1 MLTLQ
6 NLLESDSLST
16 IIAKLNNNFQ
26 VISISGGGPQ
36 GIRGDQGI
44 PGLPGRIGAIG
55 PSGAPGPTG
64 LSTYMIPFATG
75 TSGSTGPSTI
85 AGPWPVASLDYL
97 ESTIGTGGTGD
108 IYIDHYNHGYW
119 MYLTAADGTGQY
131 SDVGPSYP
139 PTGTGY
145 FGGAGWYFYPEL
157 AEENLSEVWTYDYS
171 TYLTAPPY
179 ATGPFDVSSSPLKIP
194 NAKFNSKYGTI
205 WVSAGNSGS
214 TGSTEYGTPSIESWG
229 QDYGDAALPY
239 PQPGRWNA
247 GVDRLMFK
255 FSLDSLPYHSAIKA
269 RSVTGLGEQANTED
283 TSYPE
288 VGIVP
293 IAGDGFW
300 VKPMYDTPL
309 DDYTPLFF
317 WSEVRPTSGIGD
329 ERYSSLGLYQYT
341 ATLATPYGGGAGV
354 TAGSTAGSIFP
365 LDTKSLFVLSTRLAP
380 TPEDY
385 DQMAGGA
392 GISNQ
397 RTINLAEMILDVKSL
412 TTSNQ
417 VVCALPQDL
426 VLSSDYVNTGDNTYR
441 EASSSYPYRVF
452 QGFIS
457 AANGKNVGGSVVLA
471 NLLDFGAGVGT
482 QGTFPDMPL
491 AGNQTRR
498 SWYGS
503 GFRFDDVSTWSQN
516 SSDPLSEGYARLA
529 GMTERGK
536 KTWNTSNDDTYFLS
550 ELILYASQFKI
561 DGAVAGT
568 GHNISSQDLNSTTN
582 QQRSLPVLYVSP
594 FRNIGIGT
602 FTQDDSGVW
611 EPLAKLH
618 SHVNPKGLTASI
630 NDPSNIWFSL
640 GASLTDPLN
649 VNNEVSKAAL
659 FSSSTTG
666 TNNQGFIDIYLGR
679 VVEPTYESA
688 NPYSSGSTPV
698 SSPTSEMH
706 IAFRREGWY
715 NSNLDS
721 LRIGVS
727 PATGSGIGSGLTAY
741 RNEFQLGLH
750 PLNNEANDSS
760 NTGTAISGFGVHN
773 LWPRTRFH
781 AFGKNKYN
789 EADRGE
795 TDNDAI
801 YPGFAYAAQGSI
813 GSSYPYYQANYRS
826 NTQVITDF
834 IGDSYLYP
842 AGILEYAYTSLGG
855 SPTAGIGT
863 ASLGLYSA
871 NAANYPSREK
881 ISPTRHIIPY
891 GNTGDNGS
899 LYAAYYSAD
908 MVDVVATT
916 GAFNGAHRHG
926 GTGAAAFKPV
936 NYQGFNLFRDLMN
949 KGDGKDSTTTWI
961 AGTNG
966 GRENGGSAILTNGD
980 GDLAIST
987 IKSGRDG
994 GNSYRYWEQRLST
1007 RDVLNNIKI
1016 IVKKDGS
1023 VGFGNAAGYDADA
1036 YSSVERNINT
1046 GYLNYVPRMTVANGL
1061 TAVPSTAG
1069 ASAGHNISYYSSNG
1083 AYGLVLYT
1091 GVSGTF
1097 TETSSSSS
1105 ASRINSNAT
1114 TADTF
1119 RAEFAAEKL
1128 HGRPGRTI
1136 QNGGWGYPPSST
1148 INIITNSDILKY
1160 VVLKAPYSTAPNP
1173 SYLNTLQL
1181 VTDIEGRLTSCSIQF
1196 AGQTGG
1202 FGITGGTPVS
1212 NWLEA
1217 VMIPHPTEFE
1227 SGAPLDSYVGSYEAP
1242 VGAVSAAWD
1251 GTNATWNSVS
1261 GGGMGFILTFEADP
1275 MILGNVRLNNFV
1287 AGEGLGLSGM
1297 NANSADAQTVK
1308 AARQQSPKLV
1318 FTFLEGD
1325 STKIPGDTSATR
1337 TITTTSAYRKV
1348 NTVLASAQN
1357 ESSLREYWIPK
1368 ADNTGGT
1375 FMVFTDHYGQKEKDS
1390 GFDNTTI
1397 DIDNFLLDEV
1407 VTLEFIYGYTG
1418 VSAAQTGVRGI
1429 TGATS
1434 NYLGVMAGGTNGAN
1448 DQGGTG
1454 YWPGHVLYRNR
1465 LMADAYTN
1473 QAVWP
1478 NDGYT
1483 GPLTTDYVAEFTGG
1497 QYAKLYAVGPVP
1509 AAGSLSWVTSGAY
1522 PNDGATAS
1530 TLVRNID
1537 KFYSI
1542 YQGSTIN
1549 YDGGFGDSNFQS
1561 KASEVR
1567 FKRIN
1572 SEFALIDFNIT
1583 VDVRNPNLDTGLAPG
1598 DVGDSTVTANQS
1610 ELIDRGSPRWT
1621 QFIRLKYFPSAT
1633 DPTNYTRNEFLR
1645 DLFGNGLAFSNW
1657 SSYKNWYPGWAV
1669 VGDDNSAGTYGMTKT
1684 GDSYYMSNDAI
1695 SGAQAQNYFNRWNG
1709 NLINYGMGWNYVDAQ
1724 SPAYIYEPRASAYQ
1738 TGGSPEV
1745 FTWSIAGQV
1754 AKDKFIWSQSLK
1766 LINDPTGLLQSDDHR
1781 QAFFQTY
1788 LGATFQLMGNRAFS
1802 RNRSCS
1808 WRIIPQYGNY
1818 YQSLGGGEGINT
1830 GSVNRN
1836 TFLIE
1841 IMFDDPIMHHDT
1853 PLRQAM
1859 FNSSV
1864 ADSTTGTGTFYK
1876 YLTVSGQSIVR
1887 YSNDYTYSFDSS
1899 PGGGGLGV

>member
-6 NLLESDSLST
+6 NLLESDSLSA

-26 VISISGGGPQ
+26 VISLSGGGPQ
-36 GIRGDQGI
+36 GKIGEQGV
-44 PGLPGRIGAIG
+44 PGLPGRIGATG
-55 PSGAPGPTG
+55 PSGAVGPTG
-64 LSTYMIPFATG
+64 LSAYMIPFATG
-75 TSGSTGPSTI
+75 GSGGTGPSSI

-97 ESTIGTGGTGD
+97 DSTIGTGGTGD
-108 IYIDHYNHGYW
+108 IYIDHYNKGYW

-131 SDVGPSYP
+131 SGVGPSYP
-139 PTGTGY
+139 PSGTGY
-145 FGGAGWYFYPEL
+145 FGGAGWYFYPQP
-157 AEENLSEVWTYDYS
+157 EEQDLTNVWSLDYS
-171 TYLTAPPY
+171 TYLTKPPY
-179 ATGPFDVSSSPLKIP
+179 ATGPFDTASSPLQIP
-194 NAKFNSKYGTI
+194 NARFNSKYGTI
-205 WVSAGNSGS
+205 WVSAGNSGN
-214 TGSTEYGTPSIESWG
+214 TGSQDYQTSSIGSWG
-229 QDYGDAALPY
+229 QDYGQPTLPY

-255 FSLDSLPYHSAIKA
+255 FSLDSLPYHSIVNA
-269 RSVTGLGEQANTED
+269 RSVTSLGAQANTED
-283 TSYPE
+283 NSYPQ
-288 VGIVP
+288 VGIIP
-293 IAGDGFW
+293 LTGDGYW
-300 VKPMYDTPL
+300 AKPMYDAPL
-309 DDYTPLFF
+309 DEYTPLFF
-317 WSEVRPTSGIGD
+317 WSELRPSSGYGE
-329 ERYSSLGLYQYT
+329 ERYSTLGLYQYT

-354 TAGSTAGSIFP
+354 TAGSTAGSIFA
-365 LDTKSLFVLSTRLAP
+365 LDTKSVFLLSTRLAP

-392 GISNQ
+392 GINNQ
-397 RTINLAEMILDVKSL
+397 RTINLAELVLDVKSL

-417 VVCALPQDL
+417 VICALPQDL

-441 EASSSYPYRVF
+441 EASGSYPNRVF

-457 AANGKNVGGSVVLA
+457 AANGKNVGGSITLA
-471 NLLDFGAGVGT
+471 NYINYGAGVGNA
-482 QGTFPDMPL
+482 GTFPDTPL
-491 AGNQTRR
+491 NGNQTRR

-503 GFRFDDVSTWSQN
+503 GFRFDDVASWSQN

-536 KTWNTSNDDTYFLS
+536 KTWNTTNDDTYFLS
-550 ELILYASQFKI
+550 ELIFYASQFKLT
-561 DGAVAGT
+561 GAVAGT
-568 GHNISSQDLNSTTN
+568 GHNASSQDLDTDIND
-582 QQRSLPVLYVSP
+582 QRSLPVLYVSP

-602 FTQDDSGVW
+602 FTQDDAGVW
-611 EPLAKLH
+611 EPLAKMH
-618 SHVNPKGLTASI
+618 SHVNPKGLTAAA
-630 NDPSNIWFSL
+630 NDPSNVWFSL
-640 GASLTDPLN
+640 GGSLSDPIN

-666 TNNQGFIDIYLGR
+666 TSNQGFIDIYLGR
-679 VVEPTYESA
+679 LVEPNYESA
-688 NPYSSGSTPV
+688 NPYSAGSSPV
-698 SSPTSEMH
+698 SSPTGEMH

-715 NSNLDS
+715 NSNMDS

-727 PATGSGIGSGLTAY
+727 PATGANIGANLNSY
-741 RNEFQLGLH
+741 RNEFQLSLH
-750 PLNNEANDSS
+750 PLNIDANDSS
-760 NTGTAISGFGVHN
+760 NTGTAITGFGVHN

-801 YPGFAYAAQGSI
+801 YPGFAYAAQSSI

-826 NTQVITDF
+826 NNQVITDF

-855 SPTAGIGT
+855 SPTAGVGT
-863 ASLGLYSA
+863 ASLGLYST
-871 NAANYPSREK
+871 NSANYPSREK
-881 ISPTRHIIPY
+881 VSPTRHIIPY
-891 GNTGDNGS
+891 GNTGDNGA

-949 KGDGKDSTTTWI
+949 KGDDKDSTTTWI

-966 GRENGGSAILTNGD
+966 GKENGGSAILTNGD

-1046 GYLNYVPRMTVANGL
+1046 GYLNYVPGISVANGL
-1061 TAVPSTAG
+1061 TAAPSTAG

-1091 GVSGTF
+1091 GLSGTF
-1097 TETSSSSS
+1097 TESSSSSS

-1136 QNGGWGYPPSST
+1136 QNSGWGYPYNGSA
-1148 INIITNSDILKY
+1148 IGITGQSDVTKY
-1160 VVLKAPYSTAPNP
+1160 VILQNP
-1173 SYLNTLQL
+1173 ANNTYLSSFNFT
-1181 VTDIEGRLTSCSIQF
+1181 TDIEGRINSAAVKFNANPIGAT
-1196 AGQTGG
+1196 AGL
-1202 FGITGGTPVS
+1202 IGTDLIKDIVF
-1212 NWLEA
+1212 
-1217 VMIPHPTEFE
+1217 PHPTEFE
-1227 SGAPLDSYVGSYEAP
+1227 TGAPLASSLSFPYNTP
-1242 VGAVSAAWD
+1242 VGAAAAAWGGTGTWD
-1251 GTNATWNSVS
+1251 GVQ
-1261 GGGMGFILTFEADP
+1261 LTVTLNFESDP
-1275 MILGNVRLNNFV
+1275 LILGNVRLNNFV

-1297 NANSADAQTVK
+1297 NANSTDAQTVK
-1308 AARQQSPKLV
+1308 SARQQSPKLV
-1318 FTFLEGD
+1318 FTFLEAD

-1337 TITTTSAYRKV
+1337 PITTTSAYRKV
-1348 NTVLASAQN
+1348 NTVIASAQN

-1390 GFDNTTI
+1390 GFDNATI

-1418 VSAAQTGVRGI
+1418 VSSAQTGVLGV

-1434 NYLGVMAGGTNGAN
+1434 NALNVVAAGKQEAGNP
-1448 DQGGTG
+1448 GGTG
-1454 YWPGHVLYRNR
+1454 YWPAHVLYRNR

-1473 QAVWP
+1473 PSVWP
-1478 NDGYT
+1478 NYGYT
-1483 GPLTTDYVAEFTGG
+1483 GDYVAEFTGG
-1497 QYAKLYAVGPVP
+1497 QYAKMYAIGPP
-1509 AAGSLSWVTSGAY
+1509 MPNSGTVTWPDVSFSTIG
-1522 PNDGATAS
+1522 GGTAS
-1530 TLVRNID
+1530 TMIRNID
-1537 KFYSI
+1537 HFYSI

-1549 YDGGFGDSNFQS
+1549 YDGGFGDPNFES

-1572 SEFALIDFNIT
+1572 SEFALVDFNVT
-1583 VDVRNPNLDTGLAPG
+1583 VAVRNPNLENGIAPG
-1598 DVGDSTVTANQS
+1598 EAGNSAVSTNQS

-1633 DPTNYTRNEFLR
+1633 DPTNYTRNAFLR

-1669 VGDDNSAGTYGMTKT
+1669 VGDDNSSGTYAMTRT

-1695 SGAQAQNYFNRWNG
+1695 PGSQAPNYFNRWNG
-1709 NLINYGMGWNYVDAQ
+1709 NLINYGMGYQWQQGVAVSSAEAQ
-1724 SPAYIYEPRASAYQ
+1724 ASGVAI
-1738 TGGSPEV
+1738 GGTVSDV
-1745 FTWSIAGQV
+1745 FTWIDAR
-1754 AKDKFIWSQSLK
+1754 KDTNLNLYSQSL
-1766 LINDPTGLLQSDDHR
+1766 NAFYVAAGMSDHR
-1781 QAFFQTY
+1781 QLWFQTY
-1788 LGATFQLMGNRAFS
+1788 LGSIFQLMGNRAFS
-1802 RNRSCS
+1802 RNRACS

-1818 YQSLGGGEGINT
+1818 YQSRGGGQPST
-1830 GSVNRN
+1830 SGSVNRN
-1836 TFLIE
+1836 SFLIE

-1853 PLRQAM
+1853 PLRNAM
-1859 FNSSV
+1859 FNSGV
-1864 ADSTTGTGTFYK
+1864 ANSSTGTGTFYK

-1887 YSNDYTYSFDSS
+1887 YSNDYTYSWNLS
-1899 PGGGGLGV
+1899 PGPGE

>member
-16 IIAKLNNNFQ
+16 IVAKLNNNFQ

-44 PGLPGRIGAIG
+44 PGLPGRIGATG

-64 LSTYMIPFATG
+64 LSAYIIPFATG

-85 AGPWPVASLDYL
+85 AGPWPLASLDYL

-139 PTGTGY
+139 PSGTGY
-145 FGGAGWYFYPEL
+145 FGGAGWYFYPEP
-157 AEENLSEVWTYDYS
+157 AEENLSDVWTYDYS
-171 TYLTAPPY
+171 TYFTAPPY
-179 ATGPFDVSSSPLKIP
+179 ATGPFDESSSPLKIP
-194 NAKFNSKYGTI
+194 NARFNSKYGTI

-214 TGSTEYGTPSIESWG
+214 TGSTEYETPSIESWG

-247 GVDRLMFK
+247 GVDRLLFK

-269 RSVTGLGEQANTED
+269 RSTTGLGEQANTED

-288 VGIVP
+288 VGIIP

-317 WSEVRPTSGIGD
+317 WSEVRPSSGIGD

-385 DQMAGGA
+385 DQMSGGA

-482 QGTFPDMPL
+482 QGTFPDTPL

-536 KTWNTSNDDTYFLS
+536 KTWNSSNDDTYFLS

-568 GHNISSQDLNSTTN
+568 GHNISSQDLNSTSN

-688 NPYSSGSTPV
+688 NPYSSGSAPV

-727 PATGSGIGSGLTAY
+727 PATGSSIGSGLTAY
-741 RNEFQLGLH
+741 RNEFQLSLH

-760 NTGTAISGFGVHN
+760 NTGTAITGFGVHN

-855 SPTAGIGT
+855 SPTAGVGT
-863 ASLGLYSA
+863 ASLGLYST
-871 NAANYPSREK
+871 NAANYPTREK

-891 GNTGDNGS
+891 GNTGSNGA
-899 LYAAYYSAD
+899 LYAAYYSDDLTGITAS
-908 MVDVVATT
+908 T

-949 KGDGKDSTTTWI
+949 KGDDKDSTTTWI

-1007 RDVLNNIKI
+1007 RDVLNNIKVI
-1016 IVKKDGS
+1016 IKKDGS
-1023 VGFGNAAGYDADA
+1023 VGFGNAAGYDDDA
-1036 YSSVERNINT
+1036 YSSQERNINT
-1046 GYLNYVPRMTVANGL
+1046 GYLNYVPRMSVANGL

-1069 ASAGHNISYYSSNG
+1069 ASAGHNISYYSATG
-1083 AYGLVLYT
+1083 AYGLVVYT
-1091 GVSGTF
+1091 GVSGAF
-1097 TETSSSSS
+1097 TESSSSSS

-1148 INIITNSDILKY
+1148 INITANSDILKY
-1160 VVLKAPYSTAPNP
+1160 VVLKAPYNTAPNP
-1173 SYLNTLQL
+1173 SYINTLQL

-1196 AGQTGG
+1196 SGQTGG

-1217 VMIPHPTEFE
+1217 VMIPHPTEFQ
-1227 SGAPLDSYVGSYEAP
+1227 SGAPLDAYVGSYEAP

-1261 GGGMGFILTFEADP
+1261 GAGMGFNLTFEADP

-1325 STKIPGDTSATR
+1325 STKIPGDTSAAR
-1337 TITTTSAYRKV
+1337 PITSTSAYRKV
-1348 NTVLASAQN
+1348 NTVIASAQN

-1390 GFDNTTI
+1390 GFDNVTI
-1397 DIDNFLLDEV
+1397 DMDNFLIDEV
-1407 VTLEFIYGYTG
+1407 VTMEFIYGYTG
-1418 VSAAQTGVRGI
+1418 LTAGNVGVRAV

-1434 NYLGVMAGGTNGAN
+1434 NGIGVVAGGTNAIGN
-1448 DQGGTG
+1448 KGGTG
-1454 YWPGHVLYRNR
+1454 YWPAHVLYRNR
-1465 LMADAYTN
+1465 EMLDSS
-1473 QAVWP
+1473 WP
-1478 NDGYT
+1478 NYGYT
-1483 GPLTTDYVAEFTGG
+1483 GPLSSDYQAEFTGG
-1497 QYAKLYAVGPVP
+1497 QYAKLYAVGPSMPTGKNAITWPDVSET
-1509 AAGSLSWVTSGAY
+1509 GGMTG
-1522 PNDGATAS
+1522 GGTAS
-1530 TLVRNID
+1530 TMIRNID

-1583 VDVRNPNLDTGLAPG
+1583 VAVRNPNLDTGIAPG
-1598 DVGDSTVTANQS
+1598 EIGTSAITDNQA

-1621 QFIRLKYFPSAT
+1621 QFIRLKYFPSSN
-1633 DPTNYTRNEFLR
+1633 DPVHYEDNQFLYN
-1645 DLFGNGLAFSNW
+1645 LFGNGLAFSNW

-1669 VGDDNSAGTYGMTKT
+1669 VGSDNVDGQYSSTAT
-1684 GDSYYMSNDAI
+1684 GDSFYQSNDKI
-1695 SGAQAQNYFNRWNG
+1695 SGSLASNLFNRWNG
-1709 NLINYGMGWNYVDAQ
+1709 NLIDYGMSYLYSAQ
-1724 SPAYIYEPRASAYQ
+1724 ESTTTFYPRASGFTPGA
-1738 TGGSPEV
+1738 TEDKS
-1745 FTWSIAGQV
+1745 FTWIDTRKSEN
-1754 AKDKFIWSQSLK
+1754 KFLYSQSVN
-1766 LINDPTGLLQSDDHR
+1766 LINEVNSATDLRG
-1781 QAFFQTY
+1781 AFFQTY
-1788 LGATFQLMGNRAFS
+1788 LGSTYQVMGNRAFS
-1802 RNRSCS
+1802 RNRSCA

-1818 YQSLGGGEGINT
+1818 YNSLGGGT
-1830 GSVNRN
+1830 PVDSGSVNRN

-1841 IMFDDPIMHHDT
+1841 IMFDDPIMHHDV
-1853 PLRQAM
+1853 PLKNSM
-1859 FNSSV
+1859 FDETSN
-1864 ADSTTGTGTFYK
+1864 TLTLTGTYYK

-1887 YSNDYTYSFDSS
+1887 YSNDYTYSWGGVGPS
-1899 PGGGGLGV
+1899 PSE

>member
-16 IIAKLNNNFQ
+16 IVAKLNNNFQ

-44 PGLPGRIGAIG
+44 PGLPGRIGATG

-64 LSTYMIPFATG
+64 LSAYIIPFATG

-85 AGPWPVASLDYL
+85 AGPWPLASLDYL

-139 PTGTGY
+139 PSGTGY
-145 FGGAGWYFYPEL
+145 FGGAGWYFYPEP
-157 AEENLSEVWTYDYS
+157 AEENLSDVWTYDYS
-171 TYLTAPPY
+171 TYFTAPPY
-179 ATGPFDVSSSPLKIP
+179 ATGPFDESSSPLKIP
-194 NAKFNSKYGTI
+194 NARFNSKYGTI

-214 TGSTEYGTPSIESWG
+214 TGSTEYETPSIESWG

-247 GVDRLMFK
+247 GVDRLLFK

-269 RSVTGLGEQANTED
+269 RSTTGLGEQANTED

-288 VGIVP
+288 VGIIP

-317 WSEVRPTSGIGD
+317 WSEVRPSSGIGD

-341 ATLATPYGGGAGV
+341 ATLSTPYGGGAGV

-482 QGTFPDMPL
+482 EGTFPDMPL

-568 GHNISSQDLNSTTN
+568 GHNISSQDLNSTSN

-630 NDPSNIWFSL
+630 NNPSNIWFSL

-688 NPYSSGSTPV
+688 NPYSSGSAPV

-727 PATGSGIGSGLTAY
+727 PATGSSIGSGLTAY
-741 RNEFQLGLH
+741 RNEFQLSLH

-760 NTGTAISGFGVHN
+760 NTGTSITGFGVHN

-855 SPTAGIGT
+855 SPTAGVGT
-863 ASLGLYSA
+863 ASLGLYST
-871 NAANYPSREK
+871 NAANYPTREK

-891 GNTGDNGS
+891 GNTGSNGA
-899 LYAAYYSAD
+899 LYAAYYSDDLTGITAS
-908 MVDVVATT
+908 T

-949 KGDGKDSTTTWI
+949 KGDDKDSTTTWI

-1007 RDVLNNIKI
+1007 RDVLNNIKVI
-1016 IVKKDGS
+1016 IKKDGS
-1023 VGFGNAAGYDADA
+1023 VGFGNAAGYDDDA
-1036 YSSVERNINT
+1036 YSSQERNINT
-1046 GYLNYVPRMTVANGL
+1046 GYLNYVPGRSVANGL

-1069 ASAGHNISYYSSNG
+1069 ASAGHNISYYSATG
-1083 AYGLVLYT
+1083 AYGLVVYT
-1091 GVSGTF
+1091 GVSGAF
-1097 TETSSSSS
+1097 TESSSSSS

-1136 QNGGWGYPPSST
+1136 QNGGWGYPYNGSA
-1148 INIITNSDILKY
+1148 IGITGQSAVTKY
-1160 VVLKAPYSTAPNP
+1160 VVLQNP
-1173 SYLNTLQL
+1173 ANYTYLSGFNFT
-1181 VTDIEGRLTSCSIQF
+1181 TDIEGRITSAAVKFNASP
-1196 AGQTGG
+1196 AGTTAGL
-1202 FGITGGTPVS
+1202 IGTD
-1212 NWLEA
+1212 L
-1217 VMIPHPTEFE
+1217 IKDIIFPHPTEFE
-1227 SGAPLDSYVGSYEAP
+1227 TGAPLASSLSFPYSTP
-1242 VGAVSAAWD
+1242 VGAAAAAWGATGTWD
-1251 GTNATWNSVS
+1251 GVQ
-1261 GGGMGFILTFEADP
+1261 LTVTLNFEADSL
-1275 MILGNVRLNNFV
+1275 ILGNVRLNNFV

-1337 TITTTSAYRKV
+1337 PITATSAYRKV
-1348 NTVLASAQN
+1348 NTVIASAQN

-1390 GFDNTTI
+1390 GFDTSTI
-1397 DIDNFLLDEV
+1397 DIDNFVLDEV

-1434 NYLGVMAGGTNGAN
+1434 NYIGVVGGGTNTAGAGGTA
-1448 DQGGTG
+1448 
-1454 YWPGHVLYRNR
+1454 YWPAHVLYRNR
-1465 LMADAYTN
+1465 ATTDIY
-1473 QAVWP
+1473 WP
-1478 NDGYT
+1478 TSGYT
-1483 GPLTTDYVAEFTGG
+1483 GPATTDYTAEFTGG
-1497 QYAKLYAVGPVP
+1497 QYAKLYAVGP
-1509 AAGSLSWVTSGAY
+1509 AATGDLSWVVSGPI

-1530 TLVRNID
+1530 TMIRNID
-1537 KFYSI
+1537 HFYSI
-1542 YQGSTIN
+1542 YQGSTVN
-1549 YDGGFGDSNFQS
+1549 YDGGFGDTNFQS

-1583 VDVRNPNLDTGLAPG
+1583 VAVRNPNLDTGLAPG
-1598 DVGDSTVTANQS
+1598 DVGNSSATSNQS

-1633 DPTNYTRNEFLR
+1633 DPNNYTRNAFLY

-1657 SSYKNWYPGWAV
+1657 SSYKNWYPGWAA
-1669 VGDDNSAGTYGMTKT
+1669 VGDDASTGTYSTTRT
-1684 GDSYYMSNDAI
+1684 GDSYYMSNDGQAGSI
-1695 SGAQAQNYFNRWNG
+1695 AQNFFNRWNG
-1709 NLINYGMGWNYVDAQ
+1709 NLINYGMGWNWLNNE
-1724 SPAYIYEPRASAYQ
+1724 SPAYEYEPRASAYQ
-1738 TGGSPEV
+1738 TGGTPEV
-1745 FTWSIAGQV
+1745 FTWTRLGPNAT
-1754 AKDKFIWSQSLK
+1754 DKFVWSQSLK
-1766 LINDPTGLLQSDDHR
+1766 LINDPTGISLSADHR
-1781 QAFFQTY
+1781 QAFFQEY
-1788 LGATFQLMGNRAFS
+1788 LGAAFQLMGNRAFS

-1818 YQSLGGGEGINT
+1818 YNNLGGTTPESI

-1836 TFLIE
+1836 SFLIE
-1841 IMFDDPIMHHDT
+1841 VMFDDPIMHHDT
-1853 PLRQAM
+1853 PLRSAM

-1864 ADSTTGTGTFYK
+1864 SDSTTGTGTYYK

-1887 YSNDYTYSFDSS
+1887 YSNDYTYSWNSAPGPGPE
-1899 PGGGGLGV
+1899 PGG